1 MAISPKAVLIT
12 GCSSGIGLAAAY
24 ELRRRGYDVLATARK
39 SRDVNKL
46 KREGFS
52 ARRLDLDDSASI
64 QAGFNWAIKQNPN
77 LYALFNNAG
86 WGLPARLEDVS
97 RAAMRAIFESN
108 VFGAQELAN
117 LAIRYMREHNI
128 AGRIIYNSS
137 VLGYVTIKHR
147 AAYCASKYA
156 LESLADALRLEL
168 VSTGIKVVLL
178 EPGPITSK
186 FRDNAYKAYKKWIE
200 PETSL
205 DSHLYQKMEK
215 RFLSSTKEDPFNL
228 EPAAVNKAL
237 IRALDK
243 PDPNP
248 RYRIT
253 VPSIL
258 FWYLRRFLPT
268 RWLDRLVAR
277 VGG

>member
-1 MAISPKAVLIT
+1 MKDFPKAVLIT

-24 ELRRRGYDVLATARK
+24 ELRRWGYDVLATARK
-39 SRDVNKL
+39 PADVNKL

-52 ARRLDLDDSASI
+52 ATRLDLDDSASI
-64 QAGFNWAIKQNPN
+64 RSGFNWAVKQNPN

-86 WGLPARLEDVS
+86 WGLPARLEDVP

-117 LAIRYMREHNI
+117 LAIRYMREHDI

-156 LESLADALRLEL
+156 LEGLADSLRLEL

-186 FRDNAYKAYKKWIE
+186 FRDNAYKAYKKWIK
-200 PETSL
+200 PEASL
-205 DSHLYQKMEK
+205 DAHLYQKMEEQ
-215 RFLSSTKEDPFNL
+215 FLSSTKKDPFNL

-237 IRALDK
+237 IKALNK
-243 PDPNP
+243 PNPSP

-253 VPSIL
+253 IPSIL
-258 FWYLRRFLPT
+258 FWYLRRLLPT
-268 RWLDRLVAR
+268 RWLDKVVIK